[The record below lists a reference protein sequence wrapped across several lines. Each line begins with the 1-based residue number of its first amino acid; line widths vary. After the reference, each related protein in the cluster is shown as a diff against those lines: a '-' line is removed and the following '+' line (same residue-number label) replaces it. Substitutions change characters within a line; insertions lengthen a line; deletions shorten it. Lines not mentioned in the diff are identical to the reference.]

1 MTPTSWHQLH
11 TWHFADHE
19 SSVMMMAAC
28 VCACRDEDD
37 KLWSRPP
44 SIFVHTHSTASRL
57 HGDCP
62 VPGAPFRKFGTFN
75 PLLTVNKK
83 KEGWGLVWVFAW
95 KLQPD
100 NQPFY
105 SVRDQ
110 PGRKQQPA
118 HTHAHTN
125 TRAPKS
131 GYNPTGVRL
140 ITAERCTLA
149 RSHGCIDA
157 RSVEMINYSPHGN
170 HTHSDTVFC
179 FMVWWINMIKNMMS
193 LLDADACAVGKVWRP
208 GKSFASVDFRSLFDD
223 VILQ

>member
-83 KEGWGLVWVFAW
+83 KMKGEGWFGCLHGNYSQIINHFILSAT
-95 KLQPD
+95 
-100 NQPFY
+100 NQ
-105 SVRDQ
+105 DENNNL
-110 PGRKQQPA
+110 
-118 HTHAHTN
+118 HTHTQTQTHVRRKVVT
-125 TRAPKS
+125 TRPVCGWSPRKGALWPEATDAS
-131 GYNPTGVRL
+131 MP
-140 ITAERCTLA
+140 A
-149 RSHGCIDA
+149 R
-157 RSVEMINYSPHGN
+157 
-170 HTHSDTVFC
+170 
-179 FMVWWINMIKNMMS
+179 
-193 LLDADACAVGKVWRP
+193 WRW
-208 GKSFASVDFRSLFDD
+208 
-223 VILQ
+223 